1 VNAICKSA
9 LVGAA
14 LACLVGFAPDIARA
28 SAIDDETGAQAPET
42 QQTKQELQ
50 HETPAKGSAE
60 EKLHEEAAGAAPADA
75 RHEHVH
81 VGAANLTT
89 KGKDASEIRKDLAV
103 WSWIVFLIVLFVLW
117 RTAWKPIL
125 AGLKKREDQIAENIA
140 AAQRQHDEARR
151 LLEQYERKLAGAASQ
166 VREIMDE
173 ARRDAQ
179 HTQQEIIA
187 RARAEAQTEKNRTL
201 VEIDTAR
208 QQALKDIAEKSTD
221 MAIDLAGRIIRAKL
235 SPADHKEL
243 IQEAVG
249 RLTQAPSE
257 N

>member
-1 VNAICKSA
+1 MLEENLDPQKKSP
-9 LVGAA
+9 LE
-14 LACLVGFAPDIARA
+14 FRA
-28 SAIDDETGAQAPET
+28 
-42 QQTKQELQ
+42 
-50 HETPAKGSAE
+50 
-60 EKLHEEAAGAAPADA
+60 
-75 RHEHVH
+75 
-81 VGAANLTT
+81 
-89 KGKDASEIRKDLAV
+89 DLAIWTFV
-103 WSWIVFLIVLFVLW
+103 VFLAVLAIL
-117 RTAWKPIL
+117 RATAWKPIL

-140 AAQRQHDEARR
+140 AAQRQHDEAKR
-151 LLEQYERKLAGAASQ
+151 LLEQYERKLSGAASQ
-166 VREIMDE
+166 VREIMEE
-173 ARRDAQ
+173 ARRDAE

-235 SPADHKEL
+235 SPTDHKEL

-249 RLTQAPSE
+249 RLAKGSPSQ

>member
-1 VNAICKSA
+1 MPQASSGANVMRSILRPLNLPA
-9 LVGAA
+9 LCALLVLCAGVLAEAA
-14 LACLVGFAPDIARA
+14 PPAP
-28 SAIDDETGAQAPET
+28 
-42 QQTKQELQ
+42 
-50 HETPAKGSAE
+50 
-60 EKLHEEAAGAAPADA
+60 AAGAEPAPGTRPEGAAAEPAPAHGA
-75 RHEHVH
+75 EHV
-81 VGAANLTT
+81 TE
-89 KGKDASEIRKDLAV
+89 KGLSAQAKDPKELRGDLAV
-103 WSWIVFLIVLFVLW
+103 WTLLVFLIVLAVLW
-117 RTAWKPIL
+117 KTAWKPIL

-151 LLEQYERKLAGAASQ
+151 LLEQYERKLSGAASQ
-166 VREIMDE
+166 VREIMEE
-173 ARRDAQ
+173 ARRDAE

-221 MAIDLAGRIIRAKL
+221 MAIDLAGRIVRAKL
-235 SPADHKEL
+235 SPADHREL

-249 RLTQAPSE
+249 RLAKGSPSR